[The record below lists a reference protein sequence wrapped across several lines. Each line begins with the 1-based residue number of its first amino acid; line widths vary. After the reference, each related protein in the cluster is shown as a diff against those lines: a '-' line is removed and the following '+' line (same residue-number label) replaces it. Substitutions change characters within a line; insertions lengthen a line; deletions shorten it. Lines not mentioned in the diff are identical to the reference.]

1 MYRHTL
7 IKTTQAVCITYSILC
22 HLSDINEVIANELSS
37 KVRILCW
44 IMTTPDNLE
53 KKAAAVKNTWAKRCN
68 KALFF
73 SSESNASF
81 PTIGLNTTEGRQHL
95 TAKTVQAFR
104 YCYEHYGDQFD
115 WFLKADDDTYMI
127 VENLRYFLSHH
138 DPNSLEY
145 FGHKFKVIVQQGY
158 FSGGAGY
165 ILSRKS
171 LEVFVTKGLSGAVK
185 CRQDGGAEDAEIGIC
200 MENLGI
206 KAGDSQDIYGKE
218 TFHPFNP
225 TAHLQGYYPSWFYN
239 NAANYPKKV
248 LASKRKSIH

>member
-1 MYRHTL
+1 MQIMSY
-7 IKTTQAVCITYSILC
+7 LC
-22 HLSDINEVIANELSS
+22 LLYFVDVNEVIANELSK

-44 IMTTPDNLE
+44 IMTTPANLDR
-53 KKAAAVKNTWAKRCN
+53 KATAVKETWGQRCN
-68 KALFF
+68 KVLFF
-73 SSESNASF
+73 SSETNASF

-104 YCYEHYGDQFD
+104 HCFEHYGNQFD

-138 DPNSLEY
+138 DPNSLQY
-145 FGHKFKVIVQQGY
+145 FGHKFKVIVKQGY

-165 ILSRKS
+165 ILSRKA
-171 LEVFVTKGLSGAVK
+171 LELFVTKGLSGAVK
-185 CRQDGGAEDAEIGIC
+185 CRQDGGAEDAEIGKC

-206 KAGDSQDIYGKE
+206 KAGDSQDVYGKE

-225 TAHLQGYYPSWFYN
+225 SAHLRGIYPPWFYR

-248 LASKRKSIH
+248 RKKRD